1 MKNFRLTPV
10 AGLVAASLMLVACGG
25 GSDDNK
31 NNSANTGNT
40 TTPGGSTG
48 GTTTPGAATAT
59 ANSVAIVKA
68 AMTGAHEAASAEL
81 PAFYANGPRVAMAT
95 APATAK
101 ALGGFGQVFTA
112 GTNTA
117 TSTRVHLRNF
127 ETYVR
132 SAGKWSRVQFSGK
145 LKGATYAAQY
155 AGAAQECS
163 ITNNCLRAEDDGGV
177 SFKPVAGRFLRFWP
191 EAAFT
196 QSLVDPTK
204 VEAVFTTVQ
213 ARLVRDGADDRA
225 NAKYLVNTGAVW
237 APETWTTVDYTK
249 GAYPA
254 IESLNDVGTGRLTLV
269 TNAFTSANFHSATA
283 EAQVDELGV
292 APAGGKAP
300 LANSQ
305 NVRDDD
311 DVVNIQFIGDSITQG
326 NDAQAGQQQDS
337 FRRNLWNSL
346 VQDPSL
352 PMIDFVGT
360 RLGTSLA
367 DTNFCQSRGT
377 AVDTGS
383 YKLPEFDTDHQG
395 YWGACVDQVN
405 TLLTPALAALDSDAQ
420 RREPDVAVIH
430 IGTNNLN
437 THKEAGVTAA
447 ITQLQ
452 TTIAELRKAN
462 DDITILVAKVIPF
475 LSGGAASPLV
485 ATYNAAIDAQIAPMT
500 TAKSKVI
507 IVDHSAFPVADLRDE
522 FHPNDAGEKRLA
534 DTWLA
539 ALKNNT
545 SAKGV
550 NLLVD
555 ND

>member
-1 MKNFRLTPV
+1 M
-10 AGLVAASLMLVACGG
+10 
-25 GSDDNK
+25 
-31 NNSANTGNT
+31 
-40 TTPGGSTG
+40 
-48 GTTTPGAATAT
+48 
-59 ANSVAIVKA
+59 
-68 AMTGAHEAASAEL
+68 
-81 PAFYANGPRVAMAT
+81 
-95 APATAK
+95 
-101 ALGGFGQVFTA
+101 
-112 GTNTA
+112 
-117 TSTRVHLRNF
+117 
-127 ETYVR
+127 R

-225 NAKYLVNTGAVW
+225 NAKYLVNTGAAW
-237 APETWTTVDYTK
+237 APETWTAVDYTK

-254 IESLNDVGTGRLTLV
+254 IEGLNDVGTGRLTLV

-326 NDAQAGQQQDS
+326 NDARAGQQQDS
-337 FRRNLWNSL
+337 FRRNLWNSI

-352 PMIDFVGT
+352 PLVDFVGT

-437 THKEAGVTAA
+437 TNAEAGVAAA

-452 TTIAELRKAN
+452 ATIAELRKAN

-475 LSGGAASPLV
+475 LAGNGAASPLV

-507 IVDHSAFPVADLRDE
+507 VVDHSAFPVTELRDR

-534 DTWLA
+534 DTWFK
-539 ALKNNT
+539 ALKDN
-545 SAKGV
+545 

-555 ND
+555 RD